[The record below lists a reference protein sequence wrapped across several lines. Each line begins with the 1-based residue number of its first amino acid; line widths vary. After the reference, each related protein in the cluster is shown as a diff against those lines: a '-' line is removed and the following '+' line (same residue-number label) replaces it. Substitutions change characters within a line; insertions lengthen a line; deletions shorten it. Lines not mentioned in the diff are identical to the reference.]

1 MKSGGSAVKYV
12 GAYPS
17 WKPNP
22 DSALTKFCATA
33 YEQYA
38 HKKAHI
44 TAIHAGLE
52 CGIINSRVPGMDS
65 VSFGPDMHDVHS
77 VKERL
82 SLSSVE
88 RIMGFLRHLLS
99 IIE

>member
-1 MKSGGSAVKYV
+1 LAGAKVTFT

-17 WKPNP
+17 WTPNP
-22 DSALTKFCATA
+22 ASALTGFCAKA
-33 YEQYA
+33 YEEYTQ
-38 HKKAHI
+38 KKPKI

-52 CGIINSRVPGMDS
+52 CGIINSRIKGMDS
-65 VSFGPDMHDVHS
+65 VSFGPDMYDVHS

-82 SLSSVE
+82 CISSVE
-88 RIMGFLRHLLS
+88 RISGFTRHLLS